1 MIEEKKKKCTVCN
14 IWHCSKAKEMVTKR
28 KRKRERQGNNDG
40 TEMTPLMEEEEEDCV
55 EMENKVI
62 VVNMVLGGGCR
73 MESSALKA
81 WQPE

>member
-1 MIEEKKKKCTVCN
+1 
-14 IWHCSKAKEMVTKR
+14 MVTKR

-62 VVNMVLGGGCR
+62 VVNMVLGGGVPYG
-73 MESSALKA
+73 K
-81 WQPE
+81 